1 MTVNITVLWHSYN
14 FMGMNN
20 KGETMTT
27 YKTIEE
33 KLIELAD
40 KSAQAS
46 HDVSEVENQSIDTE
60 IALCDLS
67 EEIDSRIT
75 DIEVALCDLS
85 ELESG
90 V

>member
-1 MTVNITVLWHSYN
+1 MS
-14 FMGMNN
+14 
-20 KGETMTT
+20 T

-67 EEIDSRIT
+67 EEIDSRII

>member
-1 MTVNITVLWHSYN
+1 MA
-14 FMGMNN
+14 
-20 KGETMTT
+20 
-27 YKTIEE
+27 YKTMNE

-46 HDVSEVENQSIDTE
+46 HDVAEVENQTTDTE

-67 EEIDSRIT
+67 EEIDNRIT

>member
-1 MTVNITVLWHSYN
+1 MS
-14 FMGMNN
+14 
-20 KGETMTT
+20 T

-46 HDVSEVENQSIDTE
+46 HNVSEVESQAIDTE
-60 IALCDLS
+60 VALCDLS

-75 DIEVALCDLS
+75 DSEVALCDLS
-85 ELESG
+85 EIESG
-90 V
+90 E

>member
-1 MTVNITVLWHSYN
+1 M
-14 FMGMNN
+14 
-20 KGETMTT
+20 KGEAMST

-46 HDVSEVENQSIDTE
+46 HDVSEVESQTIDTE

-85 ELESG
+85 ESG

>member
-1 MTVNITVLWHSYN
+1 MV
-14 FMGMNN
+14 
-20 KGETMTT
+20 T

-40 KSAQAS
+40 KSTQAS
-46 HDVSEVENQSIDTE
+46 HDVSEVENQAIDTE
-60 IALCDLS
+60 VALCDLS

-85 ELESG
+85 EIESG

>member
-1 MTVNITVLWHSYN
+1 MA
-14 FMGMNN
+14 
-20 KGETMTT
+20 T
-27 YKTIEE
+27 YKTMNE

-46 HDVSEVENQSIDTE
+46 HDVSEVENNATDTE

-67 EEIDSRIT
+67 EEIDNRII

>member
-1 MTVNITVLWHSYN
+1 MSLYN
-14 FMGMNN
+14 FTGPM
-20 KGETMTT
+20 KGETMAT
-27 YKTIEE
+27 YKTMNE

-46 HDVSEVENQSIDTE
+46 HDVSDVGSQAIDTE

-67 EEIDSRIT
+67 E
-75 DIEVALCDLS
+75 
-85 ELESG
+85 SG

>member
-1 MTVNITVLWHSYN
+1 MS
-14 FMGMNN
+14 
-20 KGETMTT
+20 T

-46 HDVSEVENQSIDTE
+46 HNVSEVESQAIDAE
-60 IALCDLS
+60 VALCDLS

-85 ELESG
+85 EIESG
-90 V
+90 E

>member
-1 MTVNITVLWHSYN
+1 M
-14 FMGMNN
+14 
-20 KGETMTT
+20 KGESMAT

-46 HDVSEVENQSIDTE
+46 HDVSEVGNQAIDTE

-67 EEIDSRIT
+67 EEIDSRII

-85 ELESG
+85 ESG

>member
-1 MTVNITVLWHSYN
+1 MS
-14 FMGMNN
+14 
-20 KGETMTT
+20 T
-27 YKTIEE
+27 YKTMEE
-33 KLIELAD
+33 KLIELAY

-46 HDVSEVENQSIDTE
+46 YDVSEVGNKAIDTE

-75 DIEVALCDLS
+75 DIEVALCVS
-85 ELESG
+85 SESG

>member
-1 MTVNITVLWHSYN
+1 MT
-14 FMGMNN
+14 
-20 KGETMTT
+20 E
-27 YKTIEE
+27 YKTIHE

-46 HDVSEVENQSIDTE
+46 HDVSEVGSQSIDTE